1 MFTSTMVLKEKPCD
15 HLKFWV
21 DLFPGL
27 WTFLFFIK
35 YSTVFLSVL
44 QSVSTSQKEHLKD
57 HHLINVLN
65 LKILVEPV
73 IKTYTKIIDGRPVEV
88 TEKKVTEE
96 RIIQGKL
103 SWDINS

>member
-1 MFTSTMVLKEKPCD
+1 MV
-15 HLKFWV
+15 
-21 DLFPGL
+21 FP
-27 WTFLFFIK
+27 
-35 YSTVFLSVL
+35 SML
-44 QSVSTSQKEHLKD
+44 QSVSTSQKEHLKV
-57 HHLINVLN
+57 HHLINALN
-65 LKILVEPV
+65 LKILVEPI